1 MKNIEESQVV
11 ENDNENETENKT
23 WKPFIKLLFRAKLP
37 YAWIVLVTI
46 IMLSESQLSLMF
58 PGYIEKIVG
67 GNIETAIIFGAIAV
81 ILGKILISGFSRFI
95 TKIVMFKIDKSYRN
109 LIWKQLM
116 RSPIKLFDK
125 VKPNEMISRV
135 STDTSKISI
144 IFSYIVPTF
153 ISIIY
158 MTVGVIATLFTYD
171 WRLGMAQAIFV
182 PIYIGF
188 YFWYGRWS
196 FNVNRTVQN
205 RLAGLTQFLSELL
218 VNIPLIKTFVTEKKE
233 DERGKDNIQSY
244 YKASVNRG
252 LITWIEHP
260 MTGILSVI
268 QSVLVIGLG
277 IWLISNGSIETS
289 QWVAYF
295 IYVDLLYGVLS
306 TFGSLYVML
315 KESHGATARIAQ
327 IVDHPEENYIRKQ
340 QLTDMK
346 QDLVFDHV
354 NFSYEDK
361 EVLSNVTFTIP
372 SGKLTAIV
380 GPSGGGKTTILSLVE
395 QFYETKDNSI
405 RLGNTPIEDFHLEDW
420 RNAFGYVA
428 QDSTLLS
435 GTIRENI
442 TYGVDRPLSDEEIL
456 EAADKANALQFIMD
470 DKLGLDALV
479 GEGGSKLS
487 GGQRQRIAIARVI
500 LRDPQF
506 ILLDEATSSLDT
518 RSEKIVQEAMDNL
531 MKDRTSIVIA
541 HDLTTV
547 KDADQIIVLEG
558 GQVSGTGTHQ
568 ELMETNDLYRLFVQ
582 LHASSPAS

>member
-1 MKNIEESQVV
+1 MKNVNEDKVD
-11 ENDNENETENKT
+11 ENKSDSENKT
-23 WKPFIKLLFRAKLP
+23 WKPFIKLLIRAKLP
-37 YAWIVLVTI
+37 YIWIILVTI
-46 IMLSESQLSLMF
+46 LMLSESQLSLMF

-81 ILGKILISGFSRFI
+81 ILGRILLTGFSRFI
-95 TKIVMFKIDKSYRN
+95 TKITMFKIDKSYRN

-135 STDTSKISI
+135 STDTSKMSI

-158 MTVGVIATLFTYD
+158 MTVGIITTLFTYD
-171 WRLGMAQAIFV
+171 WRLGLAQAIFV

-196 FNVNRTVQN
+196 FKVNRTVQT

-233 DERGKDNIQSY
+233 DKRGKENIQSY

-277 IWLISNGSIETS
+277 VWLISNGSIEVS
-289 QWVAYF
+289 EWVAYF

-315 KESHGATARIAQ
+315 KESQGATARIAQ
-327 IVDHPEENYIRKQ
+327 IVDHPEEAYIRKQ
-340 QLTDMK
+340 KLIDMK

-354 NFSYEDK
+354 TFDYGDK
-361 EVLSNVTFTIP
+361 KVLSDVSFTIP
-372 SGKLTAIV
+372 KGKLTAIV

-395 QFYETKDNSI
+395 QFYEAKPNSI
-405 RLGNTPIEDFHLEDW
+405 RLGDTPIEDFHLEEW

-442 TYGVDRPLSDEEIL
+442 MYGVDREVTETELID
-456 EAADKANALQFIMD
+456 AAEKANALQFIMD
-470 DKLGLDALV
+470 DKLGFDASV

-487 GGQRQRIAIARVI
+487 GGQRQRVAIARVI

-506 ILLDEATSSLDT
+506 ILLDEATASLDT

-531 MKDRTSIVIA
+531 MQDRTSIVIA

-547 KDADQIIVLEG
+547 RDADQIIVLDEG
-558 GQVSGTGTHQ
+558 KVSGTGTHQ
-568 ELMETNDLYRLFVQ
+568 ELMKTNDLYRLFVQ
-582 LHASSPAS
+582 LHGNSPAS

>member
-1 MKNIEESQVV
+1 MENMEESKKAK
-11 ENDNENETENKT
+11 NKT
-23 WKPFIKLLFRAKLP
+23 DSKGDAWKPFLKLLFRAKLP
-37 YAWIVLVTI
+37 YGWIILVTI
-46 IMLSESQLSLMF
+46 ILLSESTLTLMF
-58 PGYIEKIVG
+58 PGYVEKIVG
-67 GNIETAIIFGAIAV
+67 GNIENAIIFGAIAV
-81 ILGKILISGFSRFI
+81 ILGKIILTGVSRFI
-95 TKIVMFKIDKSYRN
+95 TKITMYKIDRSYRN

-116 RSPIKLFDK
+116 RSPIKLFDR

-171 WRLGMAQAIFV
+171 WRLGLAQVIFV
-182 PIYIGF
+182 PIYFGF

-196 FNVNRTVQN
+196 FKVNRTVQT

-233 DERGKDNIQSY
+233 DKRGKENIESY

-260 MTGILSVI
+260 MTGILGVI

-277 IWLISNGSIETS
+277 VWLISNGSIEVS

-295 IYVDLLYGVLS
+295 IYVDLLYGVLA

-315 KESHGATARIAQ
+315 KESQGATERIAQ
-327 IVDHPEENYIRKQ
+327 IVDHPEEAYMRELE
-340 QLTDMK
+340 LTDMK

-354 NFSYEDK
+354 TFDYGDK
-361 EVLSNVTFTIP
+361 KVLSDVTFTIP

-395 QFYETKDNSI
+395 QFYEAAPNSI
-405 RLGNTPIEDFHLEDW
+405 RLGNTPIEKFHLQEW
-420 RNAFGYVA
+420 RDAFGYVA

-442 TYGVDRPLSDEEIL
+442 MYGVDREIDETELI
-456 EAADKANALQFIMD
+456 AAAEKANALQFIMD
-470 DKLGLDALV
+470 DERGFDAHV

-487 GGQRQRIAIARVI
+487 GGQRQRVAIARVI

-518 RSEKIVQEAMDNL
+518 RSEQIVQEAMDNL
-531 MKDRTSIVIA
+531 MHERTSIVIA

-547 KDADQIIVLEG
+547 RDADQIIVLDEG
-558 GQVSGTGTHQ
+558 KISGTGTHQ
-568 ELMETNDLYRLFVQ
+568 ELMEINDLYRLFVQ
-582 LHASSPAS
+582 LHSNTPES

>member
-1 MKNIEESQVV
+1 MENSEE
-11 ENDNENETENKT
+11 NKIAENEKKPKDDT

-37 YAWIVLVTI
+37 YFWIILVTI

-67 GNIETAIIFGAIAV
+67 GNIQNTIVFGAIAV
-81 ILGKILISGFSRFI
+81 ILGRIILTGFSRFI
-95 TKIVMFKIDKSYRN
+95 TKITMFRIDRSYRN

-116 RSPIKLFDK
+116 RSPIRLFDK
-125 VKPNEMISRV
+125 VKSNEMISRV

-158 MTVGVIATLFTYD
+158 MTVGVILTLFTYD
-171 WRLGMAQAIFV
+171 WRLGLAQAIFV
-182 PIYIGF
+182 PIYVGF

-196 FNVNRTVQN
+196 FKVNRTVQN

-233 DERGKDNIQSY
+233 DKRGKENIQSY

-260 MTGILSVI
+260 MTGILGVI

-277 IWLISNGSIETS
+277 IWLISNGSITVS

-295 IYVDLLYGVLS
+295 IYVDLLYGVLA

-315 KESHGATARIAQ
+315 KESQGATARIAQ
-327 IVDHPEENYIRKQ
+327 IVDHPEEIYER
-340 QLTDMK
+340 LTDVKNIK
-346 QDLVFDHV
+346 QDLIFDNV
-354 NFSYEDK
+354 SFNYGDK
-361 EVLSNVTFTIP
+361 KVLSDVSFTIP
-372 SGKLTAIV
+372 NCKLTAIV
-380 GPSGGGKTTILSLVE
+380 GPSGGGKTTILSLIE
-395 QFYETKDNSI
+395 QFYHAEPNTI
-405 RLGNTPIEDFHLEDW
+405 RLGDTPIEDFHLEEW

-442 TYGVDRPLSDEEIL
+442 MYGVERDVSEAEL
-456 EAADKANALQFIMD
+456 ERAAEQANALGFIQESSD
-470 DKLGLDALV
+470 GFDADV

-487 GGQRQRIAIARVI
+487 GGQRQRVAIARVI
-500 LRDPQF
+500 LRDPEF

-518 RSEKIVQEAMDNL
+518 RSEKVVQDAMDNL
-531 MKDRTSIVIA
+531 MQGRTSIVIA

-547 KDADQIIVLEG
+547 RNADQIIVLDAG
-558 GQVSGTGTHQ
+558 TVSDTGTHE
-568 ELMETNDLYRLFVQ
+568 ELMQTNALYQLFVK
-582 LHASSPAS
+582 LHANN